1 MSKRNLTNS
10 RSFTKLSLR
19 VRSPRSKSGISAT
32 SQDTW
37 SKGYVN
43 GFDAVPEV
51 QAVSVK
57 DEHIAA
63 HTLPLEALLL
73 EPARNKT
80 HHHFSSGLVERR
92 LFLNTELEAD
102 ELQHLEEMRAM
113 AKSRGQVF
121 LPYMTAQA
129 NRFLA
134 HSLGNIAKSLETMQS
149 VQEWR
154 MDFFK
159 IPLASTTMIEDLK
172 HGIVYWCGR
181 DAELRPTLVFRA
193 NRIPDEWKRNSSWDK
208 VIGIFIFCLEF
219 CLRYMLVPGKVETWN
234 IIIDL
239 AGMGLRQI
247 PVSALQAIQKKVGS
261 AYPGRINKFYIVR
274 MSKFLT
280 PLVSVGKSMMS
291 ERQVQKLAFMKDV
304 SGFADEF
311 ALSQLEKEFG
321 GTRDEIT
328 QFFPFPL
335 LPGPFTAGYSGQ
347 PDKKAV
353 PNLHVVMT
361 EACSRGNLWDG
372 SRDPKENKQLP
383 FDPEWAALLAGYGVS
398 VPRRWQENG
407 IPADDG
413 PKDPFDALEK
423 IVKENGA
430 ILLRL

>member
-1 MSKRNLTNS
+1 MSRKNLTNS
-10 RSFTKLSLR
+10 KSFTKLSFR
-19 VRSPRSKSGISAT
+19 RSPRSKSSASSC

-37 SKGYVN
+37 SKGLVN
-43 GFDAVPEV
+43 GFDALLDV
-51 QAVSVK
+51 QAVAVQ

-73 EPARNKT
+73 EPGPSKT
-80 HHHFSSGLVERR
+80 HHRFSSGLVERR

-102 ELQHLEEMRAM
+102 EQRQMEEMRAM
-113 AKSRGQVF
+113 ARSRGLVL

-134 HSLGNIAKSLETMQS
+134 HSQGNVAKSLDTMQS
-149 VQEWR
+149 VQDWR
-154 MDFFK
+154 IDFFK
-159 IPLASTTMIEDLK
+159 APLASTTMMEDLK
-172 HGIVYWCGR
+172 HGVVYWCGR

-193 NRIPDEWKRNSSWDK
+193 NRIPEEWKKNSSWDK
-208 VIGIFIFCLEF
+208 VIGVFIFCLEY

-239 AGMGLRQI
+239 AGMGVRQI

-274 MSKFLT
+274 MSKFLS

-291 ERQVQKLAFMKDV
+291 ERQIQKLAFMKDAT
-304 SGFADEF
+304 GFADEF
-311 ALSQLEKEFG
+311 ALPQLEKDLG

-347 PDKKAV
+347 TDNKAA
-353 PNLHVVMT
+353 PNLHVVMS
-361 EACSRGNLWDG
+361 EACSRGSLWDS
-372 SRDPKENKQLP
+372 SRDPKENRQLP
-383 FDPEWAALLAGYGVS
+383 FDSEWTALLAGYGVS
-398 VPRRWQENG
+398 VPRRWQEDN
-407 IPADDG
+407 IPADG
-413 PKDPFDALEK
+413 PVKDPFDALEK